1 MNIPSIY
8 RVNKN
13 NQLMVSRMSEPSTV
27 YNYIL
32 LVWGDPQPKPSL
44 ATGVGWVGDFV
55 VGGSSIATP
64 AKKKKV
70 GSFPDLLELKRKNML
85 KPPNRKTVTKK
96 ESAHLWTSLF
106 LVGCHCRHWEK
117 ESSMVKSGKR
127 CGNHAFAN
135 I

>member
-64 AKKKKV
+64 AKKKHWFISRFV
-70 GSFPDLLELKRKNML
+70 GVK
-85 KPPNRKTVTKK
+85 TKK
-96 ESAHLWTSLF
+96 HVETT
-106 LVGCHCRHWEK
+106 K
-117 ESSMVKSGKR
+117 
-127 CGNHAFAN
+127 
-135 I
+135 